1 MTAKTPQEKKR
12 LSLTKDRRNTYGE
25 NDKASR
31 KSIPLTKA
39 RSIRAERHAQD
50 QALAAVKKTTIEDSL
65 VAAELAVHSTK
76 PRQWRKFPDT
86 PLEVILADKA
96 DRESGE

>member
-25 NDKASR
+25 NNKASR

-39 RSIRAERHAQD
+39 KSIRAERHAQD
-50 QALAAVKKTTIEDSL
+50 HALATLARTTTEDSL
-65 VAAELAVHSTK
+65 VAAQLAVHSTK
-76 PRQWRKFPDT
+76 PRQWRKSPDE
-86 PLEVILADKA
+86 PLKVVLAQKGA
-96 DRESGE
+96 FRNGR